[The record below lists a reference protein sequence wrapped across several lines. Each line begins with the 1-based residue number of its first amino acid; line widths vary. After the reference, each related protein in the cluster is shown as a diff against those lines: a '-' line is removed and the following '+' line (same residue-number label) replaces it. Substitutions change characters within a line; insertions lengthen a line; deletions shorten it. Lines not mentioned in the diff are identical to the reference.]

1 MKVIEP
7 VKIWN
12 AGGSKEAIYFDLVC
26 KYDDLKTYATFYY
39 YLYAADMEL
48 LASVGGNQPALTM
61 TGDIYFG
68 WTDNEY
74 AYDWAAN
81 ELNITIIADYTTTT
95 TTTSTTTA
103 APTTTT
109 TTTSSTTE
117 NQLIT
122 TTTTSS
128 TTTENLVT
136 SSTTST
142 TTKP

>member
-7 VKIWN
+7 VNIWN

-26 KYDDLKTYATFYY
+26 KYDDLKDYATFYY
-39 YLYAADMEL
+39 YLYASDMEL

-81 ELNITIIADYTTTT
+81 ELNINIVADYTT

-103 APTTTT
+103 APTTT
-109 TTTSSTTE
+109 ST
-117 NQLIT
+117 
-122 TTTTSS
+122 
-128 TTTENLVT
+128 
-136 SSTTST
+136 STTST
-142 TTKP
+142 TTSTTTEAPATTSTTTTSNK

>member
-7 VKIWN
+7 VNIWN

-81 ELNITIIADYTTTT
+81 ELNITITGDYTT

-109 TTTSSTTE
+109 TTTSSTTSTSSSTSSS
-117 NQLIT
+117 T
-122 TTTTSS
+122 TTTTS
-128 TTTENLVT
+128 TTTIFT
-136 SSTTST
+136 TSTTST
-142 TTKP
+142 TTKK